1 MESRTARLVEELIA
15 AHDEFTSALEAVP
28 HDLIRR
34 PGVAGE
40 WSVQEV
46 VAHLGYWAGY
56 AVEVVQAAERGATES
71 FGEGRPSVDEINAT
85 VARVARQSDA
95 ASVRARE
102 QASFDALVARVAAMD
117 PELLDVSLRGGAT
130 VEAAIREDGVDH
142 YREHAAGLRE
152 LAAP

>member
-1 MESRTARLVEELIA
+1 MESRTARLADEIA
-15 AHDEFTSALEAVP
+15 AAHREFASALEALP
-28 HDLIRR
+28 SGQTRR
-34 PGVAGE
+34 PALGE
-40 WSVQEV
+40 WSVAEV

-56 AVEVVQAAERGATES
+56 AVEVIQAAERGATES

-102 QASFDALVARVAAMD
+102 QASFDALVSRVAAMD
-117 PELLDVSLRGGAT
+117 PQLLDVPLRGGAT

-142 YREHAAGLRE
+142 YREHAAVLRE
-152 LAAP
+152 LVAP